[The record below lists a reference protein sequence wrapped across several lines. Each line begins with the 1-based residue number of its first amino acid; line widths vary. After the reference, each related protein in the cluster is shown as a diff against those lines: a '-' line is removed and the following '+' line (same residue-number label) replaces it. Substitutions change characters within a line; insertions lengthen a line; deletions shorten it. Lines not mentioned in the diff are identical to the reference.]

1 VIHYRNT
8 TFLTQAMSKM
18 SFPLLHQAIIES
30 NVNKVITNCLGVA
43 IYLFP
48 LKAQSQPWLY
58 SHGPSHAGCHLP
70 FPNYIDWI
78 TIHWTSPSPP

>member
-30 NVNKVITNCLGVA
+30 NVNKVITNCR
-43 IYLFP
+43 FP
-48 LKAQSQPWLY
+48 IT
-58 SHGPSHAGCHLP
+58 
-70 FPNYIDWI
+70 IDWI